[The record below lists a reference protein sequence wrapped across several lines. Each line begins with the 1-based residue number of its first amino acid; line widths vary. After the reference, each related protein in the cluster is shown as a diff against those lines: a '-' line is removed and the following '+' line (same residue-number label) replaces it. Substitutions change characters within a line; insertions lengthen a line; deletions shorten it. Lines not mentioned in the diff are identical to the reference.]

1 MSLRDSIGHV
11 GPVLRDWRLRRR
23 LSQLEV
29 ALDADIS
36 ARHLS
41 FVETGRSKPGR
52 ELLIRVLDVLDVPAR
67 EQNQLLLAAGHAPAF
82 PERSLQDSDLAPV
95 RQALD
100 LILKRHE
107 PYPAI
112 VVDRYWD
119 LLAANAPVELLARG
133 VDADSDLLRPPV
145 NALRLGL
152 HPHGLGPLLVNPVRW
167 KRHFLQRL
175 KRQTATWPDGRLL
188 ALIDEVAGYEYP
200 GQPTGG
206 VNGHTESLGPLRLRG
221 PNGSVLSF
229 FGMFATFD
237 TPFEVNA
244 SELAIE
250 LLFPADEATVEAL
263 RFDRGEGSDAI

>member
-1 MSLRDSIGHV
+1 MTPADSGAQL
-11 GPVLRDWRLRRR
+11 GPLLRDWRLRRR
-23 LSQLEV
+23 LSQLDV
-29 ALDADIS
+29 ALGAGIS

-52 ELLIRVLDVLDVPAR
+52 ELLIQVLDVLDVPAR
-67 EQNQLLLAAGHAPAF
+67 EQNHLLLAAGHAPAF
-82 PERSLQDSDLAPV
+82 PERSLKHPDLAPV

-119 LLAANAPVELLARG
+119 LRAANASMERLTGG
-133 VDADSDLLRPPV
+133 VDVDPQLLEPPV
-145 NALRLGL
+145 NVLRLGL
-152 HPHGLGPLLVNPVRW
+152 SPRGLAPRLINPLRW
-167 KRHFLQRL
+167 KSHFLQRL
-175 KRQTATWPDGRLL
+175 KQQAATWSDSRLL
-188 ALIDEVAGYEYP
+188 ALIEEVDGYVYPGAETGGDEVDTAI
-200 GQPTGG
+200 
-206 VNGHTESLGPLRLRG
+206 LGPLRFRDPDG
-221 PNGSVLSF
+221 RALSF

-250 LLFPADEATVEAL
+250 LLFPADQATA
-263 RFDRGEGSDAI
+263 DSCAISGSE